1 MVAGRFSSGEAQVT
15 ERPYVL
21 LSAAM
26 SADGYIDDASST
38 RLVLSDEADLDR
50 VDELRAASDAIL
62 VGAQTVRADNPRL
75 LVRSSAR
82 RQRRLELGGAASPRR
97 VTITRSGALD
107 PAARFFAAVPDRRLV
122 QPDHPLPQ
130 PDRPLEFPDR
140 AIYPDRP
147 LVYAAPAI
155 AGDLAARLSSAAVVV
170 PVPLTGVTED
180 APDLD
185 LSWILA
191 DLVRRGIARLLV
203 EGGARVLAQF
213 LSAGLADEFLLAIAP
228 VLVADT
234 RAPRLLAGASPAGRM
249 ALTGVTMAGDMAVL
263 HYLPRPAQAGQS
275 SESTQPAKP
284 AD

>member
-1 MVAGRFSSGEAQVT
+1 VT

-50 VDELRAASDAIL
+50 VDELRAASDAVM

-82 RQRRLELGGAASPRR
+82 RQQRLELGRAASPRR
-97 VTITRSGALD
+97 VTITRSGRLD
-107 PAARFFAAVPDRRLV
+107 PQARFFAAPDRALV
-122 QPDHPLPQ
+122 HPDLAQ
-130 PDRPLEFPDR
+130 RDRPQRFGEPQGFGDRPPEFPDG
-140 AIYPDRP
+140 AVCTGRP
-147 LVYAAPAI
+147 LVYTAPAV
-155 AGDLAARLSSAAVVV
+155 APDLSARLSGAAVVV
-170 PVPLTGVTED
+170 PVPEVSQG
-180 APDLD
+180 AADLD
-185 LSWILA
+185 ISWILS
-191 DLVRRGIARLLV
+191 DLARRGIARLLV
-203 EGGARVLAQF
+203 EGGAHVLAQF

-228 VLVADT
+228 VLVGDA

-249 ALTGVTMAGDMAVL
+249 TLTGVTVAGDMAVL
-263 HYLPRPAQAGQS
+263 HYLPRTAQS
-275 SESTQPAKP
+275 SRPVQPARPPRP

>member
-1 MVAGRFSSGEAQVT
+1 VT

-62 VGAQTVRADNPRL
+62 VGAQTVRADDPRL
-75 LVRSSAR
+75 LIRSPAR
-82 RQRRLELGGAASPRR
+82 RQRRLELGRAASPRR

-107 PAARFFAAVPDRRLV
+107 PQARFFAAVPDRRLV
-122 QPDHPLPQ
+122 RPDGPLPQ

-140 AIYPDRP
+140 AVYPDRP
-147 LVYAAPAI
+147 LVYTAPAV

-170 PVPLTGVTED
+170 PVPAPASREG

-191 DLVRRGIARLLV
+191 DLARRGIARLMV
-203 EGGARVLAQF
+203 EGGAHVLAQF
-213 LSAGLADEFLLAIAP
+213 LSAGLADEFVLAVAP
-228 VLVADT
+228 VLVADA
-234 RAPRLLAGASPAGRM
+234 RAPRLLAGAGPTGRM

-263 HYLPRPAQAGQS
+263 HYLPRTAQTGRS
-275 SESTQPAKP
+275 PEPMLPPHP

>member
-1 MVAGRFSSGEAQVT
+1 MT

-62 VGAQTVRADNPRL
+62 VGAETLRADNPRL
-75 LVRSSAR
+75 LVRSPAR
-82 RQRRLELGGAASPRR
+82 RQRRLELGRAASPRR
-97 VTITRSGALD
+97 VTITRSGALE
-107 PAARFFAAVPDRRLV
+107 PRARFFAAVADPPLV
-122 QPDHPLPQ
+122 Q
-130 PDRPLEFPDR
+130 PDRPLLRPDRPVEFPDGSLYR
-140 AIYPDRP
+140 GRP
-147 LVYAAPAI
+147 LVYTAPAV

-170 PVPLTGVTED
+170 PVPVPGHAEG

-191 DLVRRGIARLLV
+191 DLARRGIARLLV
-203 EGGARVLAQF
+203 EGGAHVLAQF

-228 VLVADT
+228 VLVADA
-234 RAPRLLAGASPAGRM
+234 RAPRLLAGDSPSGRM

-263 HYLPRPAQAGQS
+263 HYLPRTAQTGQS
-275 SESTQPAKP
+275 PQSGQPAHP
-284 AD
+284 AE

>member
-1 MVAGRFSSGEAQVT
+1 VT

-50 VDELRAASDAIL
+50 VDELRAASDGIL

-75 LVRSSAR
+75 LVRSLAR
-82 RQRRLELGGAASPRR
+82 RQHRLEMGRAASPRR

-107 PAARFFAAVPDRRLV
+107 RRARFFAAVPDQPLV
-122 QPDHPLPQ
+122 QPDGPLLR
-130 PDRPLEFPDR
+130 PDEPPEFPDR
-140 AIYPDRP
+140 AIYPKHP
-147 LVYAAPAI
+147 LVYAAPAV
-155 AGDLAARLSSAAVVV
+155 AGDLAARLSGAAVVV
-170 PVPLTGVTED
+170 PVPAPGQED
-180 APDLD
+180 GEPDLD

-191 DLVRRGIARLLV
+191 DLARRGIARLLV
-203 EGGARVLAQF
+203 EGGAHVLAQF

-228 VLVADT
+228 VLVGDP
-234 RAPRLLAGASPAGRM
+234 RAPRLLAGDSPGGRM

-263 HYLPRPAQAGQS
+263 RYLPRAAQTGQSPQSGQPAHPAQ
-275 SESTQPAKP
+275 
-284 AD
+284 

>member
-1 MVAGRFSSGEAQVT
+1 
-15 ERPYVL
+15 VL

-26 SADGYIDDASST
+26 SADGYIDDASSI

-62 VGAQTVRADNPRL
+62 VGAQTVRADDPRL

-82 RQRRLELGGAASPRR
+82 RQLRLELGRAASPRR

-107 PAARFFAAVPDRRLV
+107 PKARFFAAVPDRPLI
-122 QPDHPLPQ
+122 QPDLPLAQ

-140 AIYPDRP
+140 AVYPDHP
-147 LVYAAPAI
+147 LVYTAPAV

-170 PVPLTGVTED
+170 PVPVAGHAEGET
-180 APDLD
+180 DLD

-191 DLVRRGIARLLV
+191 DLARRGISRLLV
-203 EGGARVLAQF
+203 EGGAHVLAQF

-228 VLVADT
+228 VLVADA
-234 RAPRLLAGASPAGRM
+234 RAPRLLAGARPAGRM

-263 HYLPRPAQAGQS
+263 HYLPRTAQTGQS
-275 SESTQPAKP
+275 QQPTQPAQP